1 MSEFTWG
8 VLTDRWVEESDLG
21 SSYKGIR
28 RQLSDIICQ
37 LGQLSARTTVSSDI
51 CQPGQLSDRTTV
63 RWATVRLN
71 CQSFSG
77 RWTTVRPDSFEA
89 DNCQTWQ
96 FWGRQLS
103 DLTVVSGQ
111 LSELTVCEAQLM
123 YHQSKMLTWQYRV
136 SQKKWN
142 IAIFRLNLFQR
153 SDFAF
158 SHVFRNQNFEP
169 VPSKHFKH
177 THSEY

>member
-1 MSEFTWG
+1 MMNE
-8 VLTDRWVEESDLG
+8 RSDDWSIWWLKCAMIRGSKCWRLG
-21 SSYKGIR
+21 DNCQILSVSS
-28 RQLSDIICQ
+28 DNCQ
-37 LGQLSARTTVSSDI
+37 LGQLSVRTTVSSDI

-123 YHQSKMLTWQYRV
+123 YHQSKMLTWQY
-136 SQKKWN
+136 
-142 IAIFRLNLFQR
+142 IFVLDICCQHLGNVC
-153 SDFAF
+153 
-158 SHVFRNQNFEP
+158 H
-169 VPSKHFKH
+169 
-177 THSEY
+177 